1 MRLLLFDIDHTLLSV
16 RSGLGRS
23 ICAEAFRSVYGSDPT
38 DVLRSYSFSGR
49 TDRRIVDDLGVMLGI
64 DAAILDDGWNA
75 YEDILRRR
83 SFETIT
89 QDDVHVHPGVRDL
102 LHALNDSGITLALV
116 TGNQRDVAR
125 HKLAMGSLDD
135 HFDMAGAFGCEH
147 ADRDLLPPLA
157 LERINARCLQE
168 GRNPFDVTDTVVI
181 GDAPPD
187 IRCASVN
194 GMRSLAVATGEFD
207 VQALTDHGADAVLP
221 DFSDTKLAID
231 LLLHI

>member
-23 ICAEAFRSVYGSDPT
+23 ICAEAFRSVYGQDPT

-49 TDRRIVDDLGVMLGI
+49 TDRRIVGDLGVVLGI
-64 DAAILDDGWNA
+64 DASVLDDGWNA
-75 YEDILRRR
+75 YEDILRQR

-89 QDDVHVHPGVRDL
+89 QDDVHVHPGVREL
-102 LHALNDSGITLALV
+102 LHVLNDSDVTLALV

-125 HKLAMGSLDD
+125 HKLAMGSLDG

-157 LERINARCLQE
+157 LERINARRLQD
-168 GRNPFDVTDTVVI
+168 GRNPFDVIDTVVI

-207 VQALTDHGADAVLP
+207 VRALTDHGADAVLP
-221 DFSDTKLAID
+221 DFSDTKLAVD